1 MALAVILAVS
11 GIAAGTASASGGH
24 PGQMQAVTAT
34 LAYGCRFPSGPQQ
47 VNVMVTASLPGMAD
61 PGEPIQP
68 AGARLTIAFPRA
80 VIPDLARL
88 HLATV
93 SAVTRLSVDA
103 MDGPDG
109 TSVLWLGAT
118 RRAARVPVRG
128 GLVLRAWGRAPSL
141 KTARPGDLTL
151 TAAGLFLML
160 TPGSANASSGAPPA
174 PVSAG
179 GPDQA
184 PAAPARPAAPAP
196 SPTGARPAASPRP
209 ATGAPPG
216 TAGTALGVS
225 CTLATGQQGTLATV
239 PVTGAPARTPRHST
253 AAVTPKCPKLPP
265 GGLKLNPRFPPPPP
279 PPKSTI
285 GSSSSQGCAFT
296 TGYADVRKL
305 NGAALIQPGL
315 TNVNLFVRT
324 VVNFSPKVDY
334 FEADNAA
341 VLDYHGQN
349 EFPPSTAT
357 FLTFGFVPT
366 TATIQLMVHGTVNV
380 FAIGPA
386 LPPPCHPNQFQTCV
400 TVATVSSR
408 LSIKVLPGSVK
419 VNGVP
424 LNVGSHCQTASFDAI
439 LSGNNA
445 SKPPYI
451 VTTGGP
457 ITGFVTVPPFT
468 GCGVGENLDPIFN
481 AAISGPQN
489 FNLLTQGPVCFLT
502 GDTSGCDPKSGE
514 PLLPKP
520 LRKVIG

>member
-1 MALAVILAVS
+1 MALAGILAVS

-24 PGQMQAVTAT
+24 AGQTQAVTAT
-34 LAYGCRFPSGPQQ
+34 LAYGCNFPSGPRQ
-47 VNVMVTASLPGMAD
+47 VNVTVTATLPGAAA

-68 AGARLTIAFPRA
+68 AGAQLTIALPRA
-80 VIPDLARL
+80 LLPDLARL
-88 HLATV
+88 HSATV
-93 SAVTRLSVDA
+93 SAVTRLSIDA
-103 MDGPDG
+103 TNGPDG
-109 TSVLWLGAT
+109 ASVLWLGAT
-118 RRAARVPVRG
+118 RRAAPVPARG
-128 GLVLRAWGRAPSL
+128 GLILQTLGRAPSL
-141 KTARPGDLTL
+141 TPRLPDDLTF

-160 TPGSANASSGAPPA
+160 TPGNAAPGTAPE

-179 GPDQA
+179 GPDQ
-184 PAAPARPAAPAP
+184 PATPAP
-196 SPTGARPAASPRP
+196 SATAAPP
-209 ATGAPPG
+209 ATTTASAA
-216 TAGTALGVS
+216 AGTALGVS
-225 CTLATGQQGTLATV
+225 CTLTGGQQATLATV
-239 PVTGAPARTPRHST
+239 PVTGTPAQAPRLST
-253 AAVTPKCPKLPP
+253 AAAKPKCPKLPP
-265 GGLKLNPRFPPPPP
+265 GGLQLNPRFPPPPP

-285 GSSSSQGCAFT
+285 GSSASQGCAFT

-305 NGAALIQPGL
+305 KGAALIQPGL
-315 TNVNLFVRT
+315 TNVDLFVRT

-341 VLDYHGQN
+341 MLDYHGQN

-357 FLTFGFVPT
+357 FLTFVFVPT
-366 TATIQLMVHGTVNV
+366 TATIQIMVHGTINI

-386 LPPPCHPNQFQTCV
+386 LPPPCHPNRFQSCV

-408 LSIKVLPGSVK
+408 LSIRVLPGSVR

-424 LNVGSHCQTASFDAI
+424 LNVGSQCQTAQFDAI

-457 ITGFVTVPPFT
+457 ITGFVNVPPFKH
-468 GCGVGENLDPIFN
+468 CGVGENLDPIFN

-502 GDTSGCDPKSGE
+502 GDTSGCDPKTGQ
-514 PLLPKP
+514 PKMPKP